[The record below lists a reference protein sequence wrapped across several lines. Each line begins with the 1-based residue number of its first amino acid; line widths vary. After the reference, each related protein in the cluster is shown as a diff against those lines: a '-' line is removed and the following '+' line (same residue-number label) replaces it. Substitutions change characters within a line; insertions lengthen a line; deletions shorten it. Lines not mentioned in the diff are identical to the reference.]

1 MAFKDL
7 AKDAVIIGLTQVLVN
22 VGNFLLLP
30 VITKTLGTNDY
41 GLWVQVLVTISLL
54 SSVAILGQSV
64 TLLRFLRSGEDRK
77 RISREYFGAFAIV
90 AAFGAV
96 LTAAMIAL
104 CVPLAE
110 FIFQDGT
117 LAAVLVLGA
126 LTVPFAAFTG
136 INSSYFRAMGQIRT
150 YALVNIFNAFGEVG
164 LILLFVVGGMGVLG
178 AVLGSFIIA
187 VVAFIMGLSLVLRQV
202 GYSRPDRE
210 IFKRNFKFGLP
221 LTPNTLIHWVLS
233 SSDRYL
239 LAILVGLSLAG
250 IYSAAFNIGAVIY
263 LLVAPIQLVLY
274 PTLARLYDDGRIDQ
288 VKEYLRRSFRYYM
301 ILVLPAVVG
310 ISVLAGPIIMA
321 LTTPAF
327 APGAAVI
334 PFIALAGLLSGMSRF
349 VDNVPHLVKKTHL
362 NFITFSIPAVLNVA
376 LVFVLTPLFGIVGAG
391 IAATAS
397 HVVMLLIGLS
407 ISRRFLTFSVDWAA
421 IAKSVAASLAMAAS
435 ILLIGTTGSML
446 GIFLV
451 IAAGAVIYFVVL
463 LALKGFT
470 RDEIDIA
477 LNYARRFTAM
487 RSGRTAGRRG
497 D

>member
-1 MAFKDL
+1 
-7 AKDAVIIGLTQVLVN
+7 
-22 VGNFLLLP
+22 
-30 VITKTLGTNDY
+30 
-41 GLWVQVLVTISLL
+41 
-54 SSVAILGQSV
+54 
-64 TLLRFLRSGEDRK
+64 
-77 RISREYFGAFAIV
+77 
-90 AAFGAV
+90 
-96 LTAAMIAL
+96 
-104 CVPLAE
+104 
-110 FIFQDGT
+110 
-117 LAAVLVLGA
+117 
-126 LTVPFAAFTG
+126 
-136 INSSYFRAMGQIRT
+136 MGQIRT
-150 YALVNIFNAFGEVG
+150 YALVNIFNAFGEVR

-407 ISRRFLTFSVDWAA
+407 ISRRFLTFRVVWAA
-421 IAKSVAASLAMAAS
+421 IAKERGGLLWLAAS

-451 IAAGAVIYFVVL
+451 MRLGPSSISWSYWPLRASPGTRSTSRSTTPAA
-463 LALKGFT
+463 
-470 RDEIDIA
+470 
-477 LNYARRFTAM
+477 
-487 RSGRTAGRRG
+487 SQP
-497 D
+497 